1 MLKIV
6 NISKSFEDGT
16 AQQKILDRL
25 SFAIEA
31 GKSVSIRGASGSGKS
46 TLLHLLA
53 ALDKPDE
60 GQILLGDVSNSDTN
74 NASISDTTNNISN
87 NTTTDITALSES
99 QADNYRMS
107 TIGVVLER
115 YNLID
120 VVSVLDNIYLPARL
134 NAINGRPVDVGYIDT
149 LIETLGVSKHI
160 NKLPNQLS
168 GGEQQRVAIA
178 RALAHKPK
186 LLLADEPTGN
196 LDNKNSDIVSRLL
209 IDTCAQLNTTL
220 VLVTHSERVAKLTDQ
235 QVFLSEGRIV
245 SEASSTHF
253 DKNHTVL

>member
-1 MLKIV
+1 MLQIV

-60 GQILLGDVSNSDTN
+60 GQILLGDVSSSDTN

-107 TIGVVLER
+107 TIGVVFQR

-235 QVFLSEGRIV
+235 QVFLSEGRLV
-245 SEASSTHF
+245 SEAS
-253 DKNHTVL
+253 

>member
-25 SFAIEA
+25 SFVIEA

-60 GQILLGDVSNSDTN
+60 GQILLGG
-74 NASISDTTNNISN
+74 ILRSDTTNNITN
-87 NTTTDITALSES
+87 DITALSES

-107 TIGVVLER
+107 TIGIVFQR

-149 LIETLGVSKHI
+149 IIEALGVSKHI

-196 LDNKNSDIVSRLL
+196 LDNKNSDLVSRLL
-209 IDTCAQLNTTL
+209 IDTCAQLKTTL

-235 QVFLSEGRIV
+235 QVFLSEGRLV
-245 SEASSTHF
+245 SEAS
-253 DKNHTVL
+253 

>member
-25 SFAIEA
+25 SFVIEA

-60 GQILLGDVSNSDTN
+60 GQILLGG
-74 NASISDTTNNISN
+74 ILRSDTTNNITN
-87 NTTTDITALSES
+87 DITALSES

-107 TIGVVLER
+107 TIGIVFQR

-149 LIETLGVSKHI
+149 IIEALGVSKHI

-209 IDTCAQLNTTL
+209 IDTCAQLKTTL

-235 QVFLSEGRIV
+235 QVFLSEGRLV
-245 SEASSTHF
+245 SEAS
-253 DKNHTVL
+253 

>member
-60 GQILLGDVSNSDTN
+60 GQILLSGELS
-74 NASISDTTNNISN
+74 SDTTNNITN
-87 NTTTDITALSES
+87 DITALSES

-107 TIGVVLER
+107 TIGIVFQR

-149 LIETLGVSKHI
+149 IIKALGVSKHI

-209 IDTCAQLNTTL
+209 IDTCAQLKTTL

-235 QVFLSEGRIV
+235 QVFLSEGRLV
-245 SEASSTHF
+245 SEAS
-253 DKNHTVL
+253 

>member
-25 SFAIEA
+25 SFVIEA

-60 GQILLGDVSNSDTN
+60 GQILLGGVLR
-74 NASISDTTNNISN
+74 SDTTNNKTN
-87 NTTTDITALSES
+87 DITALSES

-107 TIGVVLER
+107 TIGIVFQR

-134 NAINGRPVDVGYIDT
+134 NAVNGRPVDVGYIDT
-149 LIETLGVSKHI
+149 IIEALGVSKHI

-209 IDTCAQLNTTL
+209 IDTCAQLKTTL

-235 QVFLSEGRIV
+235 QVFLSEGRLV
-245 SEASSTHF
+245 SEAS
-253 DKNHTVL
+253 

>member
-16 AQQKILDRL
+16 AQQKILDQL
-25 SFAIEA
+25 SFVIEA

-46 TLLHLLA
+46 TLLHLMA

-60 GQILLGDVSNSDTN
+60 GQILLGGVLR
-74 NASISDTTNNISN
+74 SDTTNNITN
-87 NTTTDITALSES
+87 DITNDITALSES

-107 TIGVVLER
+107 TIGIVFQR

-134 NAINGRPVDVGYIDT
+134 NAINGHPVDVGYIDT
-149 LIETLGVSKHI
+149 IIEALGVSKHI

-209 IDTCAQLNTTL
+209 IDTCAQLKTTL

-235 QVFLSEGRIV
+235 QVFLSEGRLV
-245 SEASSTHF
+245 SEAS
-253 DKNHTVL
+253 

>member
-16 AQQKILDRL
+16 AQQKILDQL
-25 SFAIEA
+25 SFVIEA

-46 TLLHLLA
+46 TLLHLMA

-60 GQILLGDVSNSDTN
+60 GQILLGGVLR
-74 NASISDTTNNISN
+74 SDTTNNITN
-87 NTTTDITALSES
+87 DITALSES

-107 TIGVVLER
+107 TIGIVFQR

-149 LIETLGVSKHI
+149 IIEALGVSKHI

-196 LDNKNSDIVSRLL
+196 LDNKNSDLVSRLL
-209 IDTCAQLNTTL
+209 IDTCAQLKTTL

-235 QVFLSEGRIV
+235 QVFLSEGRLV
-245 SEASSTHF
+245 SEAS
-253 DKNHTVL
+253 

>member
-6 NISKSFEDGT
+6 NISKSFEDGS

-25 SFAIEA
+25 SFVIEA

-60 GQILLGDVSNSDTN
+60 GQILLGGVLR
-74 NASISDTTNNISN
+74 SDTTNNITN
-87 NTTTDITALSES
+87 DITALSES

-107 TIGVVLER
+107 TIGIVFQR

-149 LIETLGVSKHI
+149 IIQALGVSKHI

-209 IDTCAQLNTTL
+209 IDTCAQLKTTL

-235 QVFLSEGRIV
+235 QVFLSEGRLV
-245 SEASSTHF
+245 SEAS
-253 DKNHTVL
+253 

>member
-6 NISKSFEDGT
+6 NISKSFEDGA

-60 GQILLGDVSNSDTN
+60 GQILLSGVLS
-74 NASISDTTNNISN
+74 SDTTNNITN
-87 NTTTDITALSES
+87 DITALSES

-107 TIGVVLER
+107 TIGIVFQR

-149 LIETLGVSKHI
+149 IIEALGVSKHI

-209 IDTCAQLNTTL
+209 IDTCAQLKTTL

-235 QVFLSEGRIV
+235 QVFLSEGRLV
-245 SEASSTHF
+245 SEAS
-253 DKNHTVL
+253 

>member
-1 MLKIV
+1 M
-6 NISKSFEDGT
+6 
-16 AQQKILDRL
+16 
-25 SFAIEA
+25 IEA

-46 TLLHLLA
+46 TLLNLLA

-60 GQILLGDVSNSDTN
+60 GQIMLSGVLR
-74 NASISDTTNNISN
+74 SDTTN
-87 NTTTDITALSES
+87 DITALSES

-107 TIGVVLER
+107 TIGIVFQR

-120 VVSVLDNIYLPARL
+120 VISVLDNIYLPARL

-149 LIETLGVSKHI
+149 IIEALGVSKHI

-209 IDTCAQLNTTL
+209 IDTCVQLKITL

-235 QVFLSEGRIV
+235 QVFLSEGRLV
-245 SEASSTHF
+245 SEAS
-253 DKNHTVL
+253 

>member
-6 NISKSFEDGT
+6 NISKSFEDG
-16 AQQKILDRL
+16 AVQQKILDRL
-25 SFAIEA
+25 SFTIEA

-60 GQILLGDVSNSDTN
+60 GQILLGGVLS
-74 NASISDTTNNISN
+74 SDTTDNITN
-87 NTTTDITALSES
+87 DITALSES

-107 TIGVVLER
+107 TIGIVFQR

-134 NAINGRPVDVGYIDT
+134 NAINGRPVDIGYIDT
-149 LIETLGVSKHI
+149 IIEALGVSKHI

-209 IDTCAQLNTTL
+209 IDTCAQLKTTL

-235 QVFLSEGRIV
+235 QVFLSEGRLV
-245 SEASSTHF
+245 SEAS
-253 DKNHTVL
+253 

>member
-60 GQILLGDVSNSDTN
+60 GQILLGGVLR
-74 NASISDTTNNISN
+74 SDTTNNITN
-87 NTTTDITALSES
+87 DITALSES

-107 TIGVVLER
+107 TIGIVFQR

-149 LIETLGVSKHI
+149 IIEALGVSKHI

-209 IDTCAQLNTTL
+209 IDTCAQLKTTL

-235 QVFLSEGRIV
+235 QVFLSEGRLV
-245 SEASSTHF
+245 SEAS
-253 DKNHTVL
+253 

>member
-6 NISKSFEDGT
+6 NISKSFEDG
-16 AQQKILDRL
+16 AVQQKILDRL
-25 SFAIEA
+25 SFVIEA

-60 GQILLGDVSNSDTN
+60 GQILLGGVLS
-74 NASISDTTNNISN
+74 SDTTNNITN
-87 NTTTDITALSES
+87 DITALSES

-107 TIGVVLER
+107 TIGIVFQR

-149 LIETLGVSKHI
+149 IIDALGVSKHI

-209 IDTCAQLNTTL
+209 IDTCAQLKTTL

-235 QVFLSEGRIV
+235 QVFLSEGRLV
-245 SEASSTHF
+245 SESS
-253 DKNHTVL
+253 

>member
-16 AQQKILDRL
+16 AQQKILDQL
-25 SFAIEA
+25 SFVIEA

-60 GQILLGDVSNSDTN
+60 GQILLGGVLR
-74 NASISDTTNNISN
+74 SDTTNNITN
-87 NTTTDITALSES
+87 DITALSES

-107 TIGVVLER
+107 TIGIVFQRYFQR

-149 LIETLGVSKHI
+149 IIEALGVSKHI

-209 IDTCAQLNTTL
+209 IDTCAQLKTTL
-220 VLVTHSERVAKLTDQ
+220 VLVTHSEKVAKLTDQ
-235 QVFLSEGRIV
+235 QVFLSEGRLV
-245 SEASSTHF
+245 SEAS
-253 DKNHTVL
+253 

>member
-16 AQQKILDRL
+16 AQQKILDQL
-25 SFAIEA
+25 SFVIEA

-60 GQILLGDVSNSDTN
+60 GQILLGGVLRS
-74 NASISDTTNNISN
+74 ATTNNITN
-87 NTTTDITALSES
+87 DITNDITALSES

-107 TIGVVLER
+107 TIGIVFQR

-149 LIETLGVSKHI
+149 IIEALGVSKHI

-209 IDTCAQLNTTL
+209 IDTCAQLKTTL

-235 QVFLSEGRIV
+235 QVFLSEGRLV
-245 SEASSTHF
+245 SEAS
-253 DKNHTVL
+253 

>member
-25 SFAIEA
+25 SFVIEA
-31 GKSVSIRGASGSGKS
+31 DKSVSIRGASGSGKS

-60 GQILLGDVSNSDTN
+60 GQILLGGVLR
-74 NASISDTTNNISN
+74 SDTTNNITN
-87 NTTTDITALSES
+87 DITALSES

-107 TIGVVLER
+107 TIGIVFQR

-134 NAINGRPVDVGYIDT
+134 NAINGRPVDVGYINT
-149 LIETLGVSKHI
+149 MIEALGVSKHI

-196 LDNKNSDIVSRLL
+196 LDNKNSNIVSRLL
-209 IDTCAQLNTTL
+209 IDTCAQLKTTL

-235 QVFLSEGRIV
+235 QVFLSEGRLV
-245 SEASSTHF
+245 SEAS
-253 DKNHTVL
+253 

>member
-6 NISKSFEDGT
+6 NISKSFEDGA

-60 GQILLGDVSNSDTN
+60 GQILLSGELS
-74 NASISDTTNNISN
+74 SDTTNNITN
-87 NTTTDITALSES
+87 DITALSES

-107 TIGVVLER
+107 TIGIVFQR

-149 LIETLGVSKHI
+149 IIKALGVSKHI

-209 IDTCAQLNTTL
+209 IDTCAQLKTTL

-235 QVFLSEGRIV
+235 QVFLSEGRLV
-245 SEASSTHF
+245 SEAS
-253 DKNHTVL
+253 